1 VTAMPKG
8 SNIPVPDVPEL
19 DVTVNGAT
27 ISAAAIAAEMQHHP
41 ADSAEA
47 AWQAAARALVVRA
60 LLREAARGDE
70 DPAIDDEERA
80 IESLLMREIHL
91 PDADEA
97 ACRRWHAAHPERFG
111 TPEWWEAS
119 HILIAADPED
129 DAERKAA
136 ENRAQGLLEQ
146 VLAVPGSLPELAAR
160 HSDCPSREQGG
171 SLGRIARG
179 STVPEFE
186 TFLAGLTPGQICPVV
201 VKSRYGMHVVHL
213 HRHASRRDAAYTE
226 VAAAV
231 ARDLQHVAWQG
242 AVRQYI
248 ATLAARATI
257 EGFSFE
263 PETASLAR
271 AKPIT

>member
-1 VTAMPKG
+1 MPEG
-8 SNIPVPDVPEL
+8 TSTPAPDVTGL
-19 DVTVNGAT
+19 DVAINGT
-27 ISAAAIAAEMQHHP
+27 PIPAAAIAAEMQHHP
-41 ADSAEA
+41 ADSADA
-47 AWQAAARALVVRA
+47 AWQAATRALVIRA
-60 LLREAARGDE
+60 LLREAAGIDGT
-70 DPAIDDEERA
+70 DDEEAA
-80 IESLLMREIHL
+80 IDALLAREINL
-91 PDADEA
+91 PEADDA

-129 DAERKAA
+129 DVARKAA
-136 ENRAQGLLEQ
+136 EARAAGLLEQ
-146 VLAVPGSLPELAAR
+146 VLAIPGSLPELAAR

-186 TFLAGLTPGQICPVV
+186 TFLAGLTPGQVCPVV

-213 HRHASRRDAAYTE
+213 HRHAPRRDADYAE
-226 VAAAV
+226 VAGAV
-231 ARDLQHVAWQG
+231 ARDLRHVAWQG

-248 ATLAARATI
+248 ASLAARATI

-263 PETASLAR
+263 PETASRAR